1 MKNFNNTLFLECRGC
16 YFFDGDKITG
26 LSDVGNYRIGA
37 YTNEI
42 RAKNGKNYVLEFR
55 ATTLRA
61 LRKTNKR
68 TGKPLKNPV
77 VEITQENALHIDT
90 QFENTNGCW
99 ADLTLEKEITDMKL
113 SYTKADILTAV
124 NYISVKQ
131 YSKIVLVSS
140 EKIITRIKT
149 IYNSGG
155 WRERNIIDNLTE
167 IKTAEYNKNYW
178 VFRFIAS
185 DGDCFEYEYNTN
197 RITG

>member
-1 MKNFNNTLFLECRGC
+1 MKNFEKTLFLDCRGC
-16 YFFDGDKITG
+16 YFFDKDKITG

-42 RAKNGKNYVLEFR
+42 KAKNGKNYVLEFSS
-55 ATTLRA
+55 TTRRA

-77 VEITQENALHIDT
+77 IEITQENALYIDT
-90 QFENTNGCW
+90 EFENAAGCW
-99 ADLTLEKEITDMKL
+99 TDLVLEKEIADMKL

-140 EKIITRIKT
+140 EKIITKIKQ
-149 IYNSGG
+149 IYKSGG

-167 IKTAEYNKNYW
+167 IKTSEYSCNYW

-185 DGDCFEYEYNTN
+185 DGDYFEYEYNTD

>member
-1 MKNFNNTLFLECRGC
+1 MANFNKTLFLECRGC
-16 YFFDGDKITG
+16 YFFDKDKITE

-37 YTNEI
+37 YNNEI
-42 RAKNGKNYVLEFR
+42 KAKNGKSYVIEFVS
-55 ATTLRA
+55 TTRRA
-61 LRKTNKR
+61 LRKTHKKN
-68 TGKPLKNPV
+68 GKPLKHPV
-77 VEITQENALHIDT
+77 IEITQENALCIDT
-90 QFENTNGCW
+90 QFENADGCW
-99 ADLTLEKEITDMKL
+99 ADLALEKEITDMKL

-124 NYISVKQ
+124 NYISVEQ
-131 YSKIVLVSS
+131 YNKIVLVSS

-155 WRERNIIDNLTE
+155 WRERNIIDNLAE

-185 DGDCFEYEYNTN
+185 DGNYFEYEYNSN

>member
-1 MKNFNNTLFLECRGC
+1 MKNFEKTLFLDCRGC

-37 YTNEI
+37 YTNEVK
-42 RAKNGKNYVLEFR
+42 AKNGKSYVLEFGS
-55 ATTLRA
+55 TTRRA

-77 VEITQENALHIDT
+77 IEITQENALHIDT
-90 QFENTNGCW
+90 QFENADGCW
-99 ADLTLEKEITDMKL
+99 ADLALEKEITDMKL

-131 YSKIVLVSS
+131 YDKIVLVSS
-140 EKIITRIKT
+140 EKIITKIKQ
-149 IYNSGG
+149 IYKLGG

-167 IKTAEYNKNYW
+167 IKTAEYSRDYW

-185 DGDCFEYEYNTN
+185 DGDYFEYEYNTD